1 MSVHSKR
8 PGPGAYDHLWS
19 LLPVFLAFLTVIV
32 FAAAADDRPTQAGY
46 PIKFEALPIEAAEQ
60 SQPAA
65 ADGSVPTA
73 ADAVARLPDGVAEA
87 VATF

>member
-32 FAAAADDRPTQAGY
+32 FAAVTDERPLRAGNVIEVEAPPADLYVPAGPDASVPAA
-46 PIKFEALPIEAAEQ
+46 EAAM
-60 SQPAA
+60 ARLH
-65 ADGSVPTA
+65 
-73 ADAVARLPDGVAEA
+73 DAVAEP